1 MFKVQ
6 SFNLLYMNVVGF
18 VWFFEQNWYHL
29 GEKKTGEWHNNVESV
44 VMIKV
49 RENEER
55 GKFGRV

>member
-1 MFKVQ
+1 M
-6 SFNLLYMNVVGF
+6 LLGLFGF
-18 VWFFEQNWYHL
+18 SNKIDTTLEK
-29 GEKKTGEWHNNVESV
+29 KKTGEWHNNVESV